1 MNGSDTTATKIKAS
15 SAMLAL
21 TVVLFP
27 VVTSLLEAMTA
38 KAWDNLQVT
47 TQPALLNCLQ
57 VEVES
62 VNPQK
67 AMNSVSIL
75 KEVSGA
81 IAVPTVMNSR
91 MASAETLMSA
101 PNLVSQ

>member
-1 MNGSDTTATKIKAS
+1 M
-15 SAMLAL
+15 
-21 TVVLFP
+21 
-27 VVTSLLEAMTA
+27 
-38 KAWDNLQVT
+38 
-47 TQPALLNCLQ
+47 Q
-57 VEVES
+57 VEVEL